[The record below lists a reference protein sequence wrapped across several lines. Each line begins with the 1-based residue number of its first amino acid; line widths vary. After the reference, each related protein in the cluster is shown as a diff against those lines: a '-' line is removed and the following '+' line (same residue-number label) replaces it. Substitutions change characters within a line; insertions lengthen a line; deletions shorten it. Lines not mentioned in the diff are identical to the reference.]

1 MVCYRRPPSSPHI
14 HSART
19 AQDGSRKRYSHTSIK
34 NHATVSQAALSN
46 FDRQIT
52 ITHIRSHANEKSLVE
67 AGTVERNDMLK
78 RESRCSRL
86 TPEIWSSAFYP
97 LRRARLSDWFL
108 TRFVLSSD
116 IAITIVFFLPLS
128 FILALSL
135 PFIFIFLP
143 RKIYNRHAESS
154 LERERENTGESG
166 KNQ

>member
-67 AGTVERNDMLK
+67 VGTVERNDMLK

-135 PFIFIFLP
+135 SLLFLFFFQEKLIIDTLNL
-143 RKIYNRHAESS
+143 R
-154 LERERENTGESG
+154 
-166 KNQ
+166 

>member
-1 MVCYRRPPSSPHI
+1 MVHVRGTVTPQS
-14 HSART
+14 
-19 AQDGSRKRYSHTSIK
+19 K

-78 RESRCSRL
+78 RESRL

-135 PFIFIFLP
+135 SFIFIFLP

-154 LERERENTGESG
+154 LEEERENTGESG